1 MNDDTTDN
9 GIDKM
14 DNTDTS
20 LPITYTQVA
29 SCAIGGDDRAE
40 HRDRIE
46 RRRQT
51 LRAKLEREAYER
63 QKQLDNSFIQT
74 FRNIFGST
82 KH

>member
-1 MNDDTTDN
+1 MNEDTTN
-9 GIDKM
+9 SGFNAM
-14 DNTDTS
+14 DNTDNS

-29 SCAIGGDDRAE
+29 SCAVGNDRV
-40 HRDRIE
+40 E

-63 QKQLDNSFIQT
+63 QKQLENSFIQT
-74 FRNIFGST
+74 FRNIFSTT

>member
-1 MNDDTTDN
+1 MNEDTTNSGFN
-9 GIDKM
+9 GM
-14 DNTDTS
+14 DITDSS

-29 SCAIGGDDRAE
+29 SCAVGNDRVD

-51 LRAKLEREAYER
+51 LRAKLEREAFER
-63 QKQLDNSFIQT
+63 QKQLENSFIQT
-74 FRNIFGST
+74 FRNIFSTT

>member
-1 MNDDTTDN
+1 MNEDTTNSGFN
-9 GIDKM
+9 GM
-14 DNTDTS
+14 DNTDNS

-29 SCAIGGDDRAE
+29 SCALGNDRV
-40 HRDRIE
+40 E

-63 QKQLDNSFIQT
+63 QKQLENSFIQT
-74 FRNIFGST
+74 FRNIFSTT

>member
-14 DNTDTS
+14 DNTNTS

-29 SCAIGGDDRAE
+29 SCAIGNDRAE

-63 QKQLDNSFIQT
+63 QKQLENSFIQT
-74 FRNIFGST
+74 FRNIFSTT

>member
-1 MNDDTTDN
+1 MSEDTTT
-9 GIDKM
+9 GVDKM
-14 DNTDTS
+14 EDTDTS

>member
-1 MNDDTTDN
+1 MSEDN
-9 GIDKM
+9 TNTGFNGM
-14 DNTDTS
+14 DNTDNS

-29 SCAIGGDDRAE
+29 SCAIGNDRV
-40 HRDRIE
+40 E

-63 QKQLDNSFIQT
+63 QKQLENSFIQT
-74 FRNIFGST
+74 FRNIFSTT

>member
-1 MNDDTTDN
+1 MNEDTTNSKFKGMDTTDN
-9 GIDKM
+9 
-14 DNTDTS
+14 S

-29 SCAIGGDDRAE
+29 SCAVGNDRV
-40 HRDRIE
+40 E

-63 QKQLDNSFIQT
+63 QKQLENSFIQT
-74 FRNIFGST
+74 FRSIFSTT

>member
-1 MNDDTTDN
+1 MSEDN
-9 GIDKM
+9 TNTGINGK
-14 DNTDTS
+14 DNTDNS

-29 SCAIGGDDRAE
+29 SCAIGSERV
-40 HRDRIE
+40 E

-63 QKQLDNSFIQT
+63 QKQLENSFIQT
-74 FRNIFGST
+74 FRNIFSTT

>member
-1 MNDDTTDN
+1 MNEDTTNSGFN
-9 GIDKM
+9 GM
-14 DNTDTS
+14 DNTDNS

-29 SCAIGGDDRAE
+29 SCAVGNDRV
-40 HRDRIE
+40 E

-63 QKQLDNSFIQT
+63 QKQLENSFIQT
-74 FRNIFGST
+74 FRNLFSTT

>member
-14 DNTDTS
+14 NDTDTS

-29 SCAIGGDDRAE
+29 SCAIGNDRVE

-51 LRAKLEREAYER
+51 LRAKLQREAYER
-63 QKQLDNSFIQT
+63 QEQLENSFIQT
-74 FRNIFGST
+74 FRNIFSSS

>member
-1 MNDDTTDN
+1 MNEDN
-9 GIDKM
+9 TNSGFNRV

-29 SCAIGGDDRAE
+29 SCAVGGDRVE

-51 LRAKLEREAYER
+51 LRAKLEREAFER
-63 QKQLDNSFIQT
+63 QKQLENSFIQT
-74 FRNIFGST
+74 FRNLFGAT

>member
-1 MNDDTTDN
+1 MNEDTTN
-9 GIDKM
+9 SGIDRM

-29 SCAIGGDDRAE
+29 SCAVGNDRID
-40 HRDRIE
+40 HRERIE

-63 QKQLDNSFIQT
+63 QKQLENSFIQT
-74 FRNIFGST
+74 FRNIFSSA

>member
-1 MNDDTTDN
+1 MNEDNTNTGFNGMDHTDN
-9 GIDKM
+9 
-14 DNTDTS
+14 S

-29 SCAIGGDDRAE
+29 SCAIGNDRV
-40 HRDRIE
+40 E

-63 QKQLDNSFIQT
+63 QKQLENSFIQT
-74 FRNIFGST
+74 FRNIFTST

>member
-1 MNDDTTDN
+1 MSEDNTNTGINGTDKTDN
-9 GIDKM
+9 
-14 DNTDTS
+14 S

-29 SCAIGGDDRAE
+29 SCAIGGDRVE

-51 LRAKLEREAYER
+51 LRAKLEREAYEH
-63 QKQLDNSFIQT
+63 QKQLENSFIQT
-74 FRNIFGST
+74 FRNIFSTT

>member
-9 GIDKM
+9 GIEKM

-29 SCAIGGDDRAE
+29 SCAIGNDRSE

-51 LRAKLEREAYER
+51 LRAKLEREAYDR
-63 QKQLDNSFIQT
+63 QKQLENSFIQT
-74 FRNIFGST
+74 FRNIFGSS

>member
-1 MNDDTTDN
+1 MNEDN
-9 GIDKM
+9 TNTGFNGM
-14 DNTDTS
+14 DNTDNS

-29 SCAIGGDDRAE
+29 SCAIGNDRV
-40 HRDRIE
+40 E

-63 QKQLDNSFIQT
+63 QKQLENSFIQT
-74 FRNIFGST
+74 FRNIFSTT

>member
-1 MNDDTTDN
+1 MNEDTTDSGFN
-9 GIDKM
+9 RV

-29 SCAIGGDDRAE
+29 SCAVGGERVE

-51 LRAKLEREAYER
+51 LRAKLEREAFER
-63 QKQLDNSFIQT
+63 QKQLENSFIQT
-74 FRNIFGST
+74 FRNIFSTT

>member
-9 GIDKM
+9 GIEKL

-29 SCAIGGDDRAE
+29 SCAIGNDRAE

-63 QKQLDNSFIQT
+63 QKQLENSFIQT
-74 FRNIFGST
+74 FRNIFSSS

>member
-1 MNDDTTDN
+1 MNEDTTN
-9 GIDKM
+9 SGIDRM

-29 SCAIGGDDRAE
+29 SCAVGNDRID
-40 HRDRIE
+40 HRERIE

-51 LRAKLEREAYER
+51 LRAKLEREAYKR
-63 QKQLDNSFIQT
+63 QKQLENSFIQT
-74 FRNIFGST
+74 FRNIFSSA

>member
-1 MNDDTTDN
+1 MNEDN
-9 GIDKM
+9 TNTEFNGM
-14 DNTDTS
+14 DNTDKS

-29 SCAIGGDDRAE
+29 SCAIGNDRV
-40 HRDRIE
+40 E

-63 QKQLDNSFIQT
+63 QKQLENSFIQT
-74 FRNIFGST
+74 FRNIFSTT

>member
-1 MNDDTTDN
+1 MNEDN
-9 GIDKM
+9 TNTGFNGM
-14 DNTDTS
+14 DNTNNS

-29 SCAIGGDDRAE
+29 SCVVGNNRVD
-40 HRDRIE
+40 HRGRIE

-63 QKQLDNSFIQT
+63 QKQLENSFIQT
-74 FRNIFGST
+74 FRNIFSTT

>member
-1 MNDDTTDN
+1 MKDDTNDN
-9 GIDKM
+9 GIEKM
-14 DNTDTS
+14 ENTDTS

-29 SCAIGGDDRAE
+29 SCAIGNDRAE
-40 HRDRIE
+40 QRDRIE

-74 FRNIFGST
+74 FRNFFGTT
-82 KH
+82 KL

>member
-1 MNDDTTDN
+1 MSEDN
-9 GIDKM
+9 TNTGINGM
-14 DNTDTS
+14 DNTDNS

-29 SCAIGGDDRAE
+29 SCAIGGDRVE

-63 QKQLDNSFIQT
+63 QKQLENSFIQT
-74 FRNIFGST
+74 FRNIFSST

>member
-9 GIDKM
+9 GIEKM

-29 SCAIGGDDRAE
+29 SCAIGNDRAE

-63 QKQLDNSFIQT
+63 QKQLENSFIQT
-74 FRNIFGST
+74 FRNIFSST

>member
-29 SCAIGGDDRAE
+29 SCAIGNDRAE

-63 QKQLDNSFIQT
+63 QKQLENSFIQT
-74 FRNIFGST
+74 FRNIFSTT

>member
-1 MNDDTTDN
+1 MNEDTTNSGFNAVDTTDN
-9 GIDKM
+9 
-14 DNTDTS
+14 S

-29 SCAIGGDDRAE
+29 SCAVGNDRV
-40 HRDRIE
+40 E

-63 QKQLDNSFIQT
+63 QKQLENSFIQT
-74 FRNIFGST
+74 FRNIFSTT

>member
-1 MNDDTTDN
+1 MNEDTTNSGLN
-9 GIDKM
+9 GIDST
-14 DNTDTS
+14 DNS

-29 SCAIGGDDRAE
+29 SCAVGGDRVE

-63 QKQLDNSFIQT
+63 QQQLENSFIQT
-74 FRNIFGST
+74 FRNLFNAT

>member
-1 MNDDTTDN
+1 MNEDTTSSGFN
-9 GIDKM
+9 GIDIT
-14 DNTDTS
+14 DNS

-29 SCAIGGDDRAE
+29 SCAVGDGRAE

-63 QKQLDNSFIQT
+63 QKQLENSFIQT
-74 FRNIFGST
+74 FRNLFGAT